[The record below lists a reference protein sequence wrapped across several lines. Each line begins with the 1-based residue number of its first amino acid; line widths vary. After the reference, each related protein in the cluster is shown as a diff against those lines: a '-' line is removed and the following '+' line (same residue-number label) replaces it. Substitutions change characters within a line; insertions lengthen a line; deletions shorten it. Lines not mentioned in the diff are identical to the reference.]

1 MQNEQVKRIISPHLS
16 GLMAKEE
23 IEKLGFTEAG
33 SWESE
38 EAEKKFL
45 WTKIQ
50 NMKAKANENAKK
62 YNEFQ
67 RKKQEGSV

>member
-1 MQNEQVKRIISPHLS
+1 
-16 GLMAKEE
+16 MAKEE

-45 WTKIQ
+45 WNKIQ
-50 NMKAKANENAKK
+50 SMKARATENSRQFAD
-62 YNEFQ
+62 FQ
-67 RKKQEGSV
+67 KKKQETPVEICSLG